1 MNNGWSG
8 AAMVQ
13 VRREFWEHK
22 GLWMAPLAGAGLL
35 LLGTLF
41 GRFRIEAGPF
51 QQMLAT
57 NPNMIVFGSAAFF
70 FLFIGAITSF
80 ATWAYHLDC
89 LHAERKDRSILFWKS
104 LPVSDAR
111 TVLTKFAV
119 GLVIVPLGAWLL
131 ALVTHLIGSGIIALQ
146 SMDVGSANVGGFFQ
160 AWIGAQGRLFV
171 GLLFAI
177 LWYAPVAAYL
187 MLASVLARRAPL
199 MMAALPLVLPI
210 LAEHLFFNTNYVAR
224 FIGYRLL
231 APLDGRTALATLGEQ
246 VAAWLS
252 NPDVWLGLVAAAGM
266 MYIVVRLRRYRDD
279 T

>member
-1 MNNGWSG
+1 MNNWWSS

-13 VRREFWEHK
+13 VRREFWEYRS
-22 GLWMAPLAGAGLL
+22 LWMAPLAGAGLL
-35 LLGTLF
+35 LIGTLF
-41 GRFRIEAGPF
+41 GRFRIEPGPF

-57 NPNMIVFGSAAFF
+57 NPNMIVSGSASFF
-70 FLFIGAITSF
+70 FLFIGVITSF

-119 GLVIVPLGAWLL
+119 GLVIVPLAAWLL
-131 ALVTHLIGSGIIALQ
+131 ALVAHLIGSGIIALQ
-146 SMDVGSANVGGFFQ
+146 SMDVGSANAGGFFR
-160 AWIGAQGRLFV
+160 AWTGAQGRLLV

-187 MLASVLARRAPL
+187 MLASVLARRSPL
-199 MMAALPLVLPI
+199 MMAALPLLLPI
-210 LAEHLFFNTNYVAR
+210 LAEHLFFDTSRVAR
-224 FIGYRLL
+224 FIGHRLM
-231 APLDGRTALATLGEQ
+231 APMQGGKLLNTLGEQ
-246 VAAWLS
+246 AVAWFS
-252 NPDVWLGLVAAAGM
+252 SPDVWLGLVAAAGM